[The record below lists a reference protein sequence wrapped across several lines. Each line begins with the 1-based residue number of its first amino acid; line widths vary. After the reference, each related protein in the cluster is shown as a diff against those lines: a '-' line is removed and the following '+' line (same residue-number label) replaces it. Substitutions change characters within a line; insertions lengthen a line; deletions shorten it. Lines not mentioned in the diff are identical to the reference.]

1 MKKHYSLFLVFTL
14 LSFVSQAQDNC
25 ASALS
30 IVPGYYIVDAVNGTE
45 IPAVT
50 CSGAQGGAELA
61 EWYTY
66 TPDADYYMTVSS
78 YVIDVPSIDT
88 RMHIYTGTCGDLT
101 CIGGDDDSGPGYSS
115 IASLNVTAGVTY
127 TIVWDNY

>member
-1 MKKHYSLFLVFTL
+1 MKKHYSLFLAFTF

-25 ASALS
+25 ASALW

-45 IPAVT
+45 IPFVT

-66 TPDADYYMTVSS
+66 TPDADYYMPVSS
-78 YVIDVPSIDT
+78 NVIDVPSIDT
-88 RMHIYTGTCGDLT
+88 RMHIYTGTCDDLT
-101 CIGGDDDSGPGYSS
+101 CVGG
-115 IASLNVTAGVTY
+115 
-127 TIVWDNY
+127 